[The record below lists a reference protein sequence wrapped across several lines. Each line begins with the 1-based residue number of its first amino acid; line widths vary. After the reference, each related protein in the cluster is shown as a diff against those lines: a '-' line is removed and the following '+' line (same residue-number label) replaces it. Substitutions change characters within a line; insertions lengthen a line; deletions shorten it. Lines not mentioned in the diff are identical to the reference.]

1 MESSGFCSRSDTR
14 EAELVQ
20 DTGKDGDVGW
30 GMGQRVVEHGGQIFF
45 FLLSC
50 GRVAFGGTGAVLSS
64 LMMGV
69 SLILR
74 LQARGE

>member
-45 FLLSC
+45 FYFPVE
-50 GRVAFGGTGAVLSS
+50 G
-64 LMMGV
+64 
-69 SLILR
+69 
-74 LQARGE
+74 

>member
-45 FLLSC
+45 FTFLWKGSFWWHWGCAQLFDDGSQ
-50 GRVAFGGTGAVLSS
+50 SHP
-64 LMMGV
+64 
-69 SLILR
+69 
-74 LQARGE
+74 QAAGQG